1 MEDLYKEEQFYKDE
15 GWPTESF
22 CYCSYIF
29 YTGEETI
36 YGLDYD
42 QFALVENAEYP
53 YIRLTKKRERCHIPC
68 GGSSQPA
75 TDGWF
80 SKLSES
86 ERDGQCPKIAWGFA
100 AVFLAN
106 LFYDRDQRD
115 YVEQKDRNGLMKDYY
130 GKYFKRY
137 LDCHNGLK
145 YSKITIEQKE
155 LDFLTEHETL
165 IRVLWEKSSPLEKYP
180 QLFDYANEA
189 ETDYEN
195 FLHKRKSEIEKKK
208 EGEEGSIPTETSGKR
223 VVIQN
228 GEKSVYIE
236 ENNGNVTIT

>member
-1 MEDLYKEEQFYKDE
+1 MGDVYKEEEFYKDE
-15 GWPTESF
+15 GWPSESF
-22 CYCSYIF
+22 SYCSYIF
-29 YTGEETI
+29 YTGEETK

-42 QFALVENAEYP
+42 QFALVVNAEYP
-53 YIRLTKKRERCHIPC
+53 YMRLTKKREKFHIPC

-86 ERDGQCPKIAWGFA
+86 ERDEQCPKIAWGFA

-106 LFYDRDQRD
+106 LCYDRVQRD
-115 YVEQKDRNGLMKDYY
+115 YVEQKDRNKLIKEYY
-130 GKYFKRY
+130 SKCFKRY

-145 YSKITIEQKE
+145 YSKIAIEQKE
-155 LDFLTEHETL
+155 LDFLAEHETL
-165 IRVLWEKSSPLEKYP
+165 ICALWEKSTPLKNYP
-180 QLFDYANEA
+180 QLFEYASDA

-195 FLHKRKSEIEKKK
+195 FLHRRKSEIEKINEREK
-208 EGEEGSIPTETSGKR
+208 GSTSTEVSGKR
-223 VVIQN
+223 VVVQN

-236 ENNGNVTIT
+236 ENNGSVTIT